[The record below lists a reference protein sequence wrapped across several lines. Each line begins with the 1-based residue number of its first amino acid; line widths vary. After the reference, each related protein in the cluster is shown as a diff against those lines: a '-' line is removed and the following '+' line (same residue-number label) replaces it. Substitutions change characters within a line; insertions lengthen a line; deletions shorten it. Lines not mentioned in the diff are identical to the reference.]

1 MAYLFYLI
9 LVLCYYTGDLI
20 GKIGLLVVYVFF
32 VVIFDLFIVS
42 ILLFY
47 LVDLLNGIYVY
58 FYYFILGYCRYE
70 LLYEFR
76 LLLLFNVLFLLKPI

>member
-1 MAYLFYLI
+1 MY
-9 LVLCYYTGDLI
+9 YYTGDLI

-47 LVDLLNGIYVY
+47 LVGLLNDNYVY

-70 LLYEFR
+70 LLYGFGW
-76 LLLLFNVLFLLKPI
+76 LFLFNGLFLLKPI